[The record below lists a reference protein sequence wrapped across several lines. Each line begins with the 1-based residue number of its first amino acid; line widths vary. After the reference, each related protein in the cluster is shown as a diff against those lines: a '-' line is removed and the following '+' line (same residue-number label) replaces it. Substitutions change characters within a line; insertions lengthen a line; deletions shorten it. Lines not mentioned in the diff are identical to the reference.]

1 MLKKLIAFVALMI
14 VVGTM
19 AISARADTVFS
30 GKFSGTQALPRN
42 ASKAVGSATVVLND
56 TETRITI
63 SLDFSGL
70 GSNQTAAHIH
80 GPARS
85 GGIAPIL
92 FNLGSQGTTSGTLE
106 SLSAAVSPRQV
117 AQLKAGLW
125 YFDIHSTK
133 LFGGEI
139 RAQIRP
145 AAKADEGLSKQRCP
159 VAVQ

>member
-1 MLKKLIAFVALMI
+1 MLKKLTVFVALMI
-14 VVGTM
+14 VVGAM

-80 GPARS
+80 VPAGP

-92 FNLGSQGTTSGTLE
+92 FKLGTQGTTSGSRR
-106 SLSAAVSPRQV
+106 SLS
-117 AQLKAGLW
+117 
-125 YFDIHSTK
+125 
-133 LFGGEI
+133 
-139 RAQIRP
+139 
-145 AAKADEGLSKQRCP
+145 
-159 VAVQ
+159 